1 MPFVITAGAII
12 FESFM
17 NICYT
22 LSHVRLT
29 QGFVILLLTIQI
41 IRRATCSNNTGST
54 ISVFLNKAKGTSPLY
69 VTGPSLFLASTWFVI
84 CYVQLSASL
93 FQAKVAGMRP
103 LSNK

>member
-69 VTGPSLFLASTWFVI
+69 VTGPSLFEASYCSQFRV
-84 CYVQLSASL
+84 YEY
-93 FQAKVAGMRP
+93 
-103 LSNK
+103 